1 MGVNIIPF
9 RVSDK
14 MKEAYLLAA
23 ITAEYKAEDETG
35 GVNIP
40 YFIRAKQK
48 VDAIKQ
54 RGELDKE
61 YRNYKKKEKDLEE
74 SIKKAIKKGK
84 TECTFLCSY
93 DLIESMTAKAEE
105 AGYRVTPVQGGVKI
119 YWG

>member
-9 RVSDK
+9 RVTDK

-23 ITAEYKAEDETG
+23 ITAENEALDRLG

-48 VDAIKQ
+48 VDAIIQ

-61 YRNYKKKEKDLEE
+61 YRNNK
-74 SIKKAIKKGK
+74 KKGK
-84 TECTFLCSY
+84 EHGK
-93 DLIESMTAKAEE
+93 EQNKAS
-105 AGYRVTPVQGGVKI
+105 KI
-119 YWG
+119 

>member
-9 RVSDK
+9 RVTDK

-23 ITAEYKAEDETG
+23 ITAEYKAEDEAG

-40 YFIRAKQK
+40 YFLRAKQK

-61 YRNYKKKEKDLEE
+61 CRNYKKKEKEHGKE
-74 SIKKAIKKGK
+74 QNKA
-84 TECTFLCSY
+84 S
-93 DLIESMTAKAEE
+93 
-105 AGYRVTPVQGGVKI
+105 KI
-119 YWG
+119 

>member
-9 RVSDK
+9 RVTDK

-23 ITAEYKAEDETG
+23 ITAEYKAEDEAG

-40 YFIRAKQK
+40 YFLRAKQK

-61 YRNYKKKEKDLEE
+61 YRNYKKKEKEHGKE
-74 SIKKAIKKGK
+74 QNKA
-84 TECTFLCSY
+84 S
-93 DLIESMTAKAEE
+93 
-105 AGYRVTPVQGGVKI
+105 KI
-119 YWG
+119 